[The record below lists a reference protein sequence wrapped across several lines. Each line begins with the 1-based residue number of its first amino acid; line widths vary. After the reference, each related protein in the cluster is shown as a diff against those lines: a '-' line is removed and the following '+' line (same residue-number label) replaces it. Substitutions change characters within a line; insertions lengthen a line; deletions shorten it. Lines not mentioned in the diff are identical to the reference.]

1 MGRTWSLLLAWCA
14 AGVMAIGVAGQDA
27 AAAAPLLRSP
37 NGGEVRA
44 LVIGID
50 AYRNVRP
57 LKGAVADARDI
68 EQALRHMGTRDVTA
82 LIDGDADRASVLRE
96 IGQLVERTN
105 PGDTVLL
112 SIAGHGAQEPERVKG
127 SEPDGMEDV
136 FLLAGFDTSPT
147 GSQQRVLGKEF
158 HHFIKQLELRGA
170 QVLFVADSCH
180 GGGMTRAIDPRAED
194 MSFRQ
199 VATYRVPLDLLQP
212 VTTKDDE
219 FMTEL
224 DFDHTAFLA
233 AVDRKTKAPE
243 VRIPGIEGLR
253 GALSYAVA
261 RALEGHADLDGDGKI
276 TLKELFTHI
285 RQVVYQ
291 LSDQRQNVVTTT
303 SPGRDLE
310 HEVAFRVTRG
320 VSLADSTDGP
330 WRNAVSAAASRPTQ
344 TSSVA
349 QNVTQSPGARPEKPV
364 RLASLDGQA
373 AQFDGLVRRT
383 APFEIVQ
390 PVDYPD
396 IIWDPKSR
404 DVLAWGDVIAYQV
417 DKDRL
422 PSVVDRAAAVR
433 DLKQISTKA
442 PQVVR
447 MTPDDRLQRRDTVV
461 HVRVSDVTGRA
472 LILFNIA
479 GDGTVQ
485 LLYPVGSD
493 PRLTDKAEFALKL
506 RVQEPFGA
514 DQIVAITS
522 RQRMTAL
529 EDALAQLDG
538 RRAATQAVAMM
549 QKLAPDDARI
559 GAASLFT
566 AP

>member
-1 MGRTWSLLLAWCA
+1 MRRSWTSLPAWCA
-14 AGVMAIGVAGQDA
+14 AVLIAIGVASRDA
-27 AAAAPLLRSP
+27 SAAAPLLRSP

-50 AYRNVRP
+50 EYRNVRP

-68 EQALRHMGTRDVTA
+68 EQALRRMGTRDVTA
-82 LIDGDADRASVLRE
+82 LIDGEADRASVLRE
-96 IGQLVERTN
+96 ISQMVERSG
-105 PGDTVLL
+105 PGDTVVL

-127 SEPDGMEDV
+127 SQPDGMEDV
-136 FLLAGFDTSPT
+136 FLLAGFDTSPA
-147 GSQQRVLGKEF
+147 GSQQRILGKEF

-180 GGGMTRAIDPRAED
+180 GGGMTRAIDPRAEE

-199 VATYRVPLDLLQP
+199 VATYRVPVDLLQP
-212 VTTKDDE
+212 VITKDDE
-219 FMTEL
+219 LMTEL

-243 VRIPGIEGLR
+243 VRIPGIDGLR

-261 RALEGHADLDGDGKI
+261 RAIEGNADLDGDGRI

-291 LSDQRQNVVTTT
+291 LSEQRQNVVTTT

-310 HEVAFRVTRG
+310 HEVAFEVTRG
-320 VSLADSTDGP
+320 ISLVDLDDGP
-330 WRNAVSAAASRPTQ
+330 WRNAAPAAAGRLPQANSTEN
-344 TSSVA
+344 VA
-349 QNVTQSPGARPEKPV
+349 QSPAARAQKPV
-364 RLASLDGQA
+364 RLASLDGQT
-373 AQFDGLVRRT
+373 AQFNDLVRRA

-390 PVDYPD
+390 PVDNPD

-404 DVLAWGDVIAYQV
+404 DVLAWGDVIAYKV
-417 DKDRL
+417 DKEDL
-422 PSVVDRAAAVR
+422 PRIIDRAAAVR
-433 DLKQISTKA
+433 DLKQISTRA

-447 MTPDDRLQRRDTVV
+447 MAPDDRLQRRDALV
-461 HVRVSDVTGRA
+461 HVHVLDVTGRA

-485 LLYPVGSD
+485 LLYPLGSD
-493 PRLTDKAEFALKL
+493 PRLTDKAQFALKL
-506 RVQEPFGA
+506 RVQKPFGA

-522 RQRMTAL
+522 RQRMNAL
-529 EDALAQLDG
+529 EDALVQLNG

-549 QKLAPDDARI
+549 QKFAPDDARI
-559 GAASLFT
+559 GATSLFT